1 MAEHEKLNIY
11 SFNANGLGNFKK
23 KKDVFDFVR
32 KQSVN
37 IFHCK
42 KLIGRL
48 NRKEKEKKREK
59 NGMVVV
65 RKIQHIFVTWKRDI
79 LCRGPCVLYKKTME
93 KLFTTVNQ

>member
-11 SFNANGLGNFKK
+11 SFNADGLGNFNK

-32 KQSVN
+32 KQSGN

-48 NRKEKEKKREK
+48 NREK
-59 NGMVVV
+59 NGMVAV
-65 RKIQHIFVTWKRDI
+65 RKIQTIFVTWKREI